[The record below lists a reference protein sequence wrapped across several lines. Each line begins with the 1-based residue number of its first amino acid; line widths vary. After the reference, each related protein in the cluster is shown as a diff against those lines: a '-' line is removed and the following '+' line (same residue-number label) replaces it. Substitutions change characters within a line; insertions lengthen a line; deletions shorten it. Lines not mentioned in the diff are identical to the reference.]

1 MRSNYILALLI
12 LLAPSLLAQFTEEA
26 KPLSGKSLTD
36 TYLLQHL
43 IFPEEIVGQKGREE
57 VILQLTIAD
66 DGSIADIETLQAFS
80 EEAAEIAQKLAK
92 NIIWLPGHING
103 KPTKSI
109 IEFEIPFHYRDY
121 KKRERSDLAKPQPT
135 AKYPESKSENIFT
148 FAALNRAPY
157 PIFKN
162 SIMTLKNYIYENL
175 SYPEQAFR
183 SSISG
188 KVELE
193 YVIEKNGLPSN
204 IVVSQSVGGGC
215 DQEAIRIL
223 QSTSWMPGIRNDS
236 LVRSK
241 NKLDIHF
248 KLGDKQQQAI
258 PNRQG
263 TNF

>member
-1 MRSNYILALLI
+1 MKSKFMLSVFL
-12 LLAPSLLAQFTEEA
+12 LLASGLLAQLSEEA

-43 IFPEEIVGQKGREE
+43 IFPEEIIGQKGHEE
-57 VILQLTIAD
+57 VILQLTIAE
-66 DGSIADIETLQAFS
+66 DGSITSIKTLQTFS
-80 EEAAEIAQKLAK
+80 EDAAEIAQKLAK

-109 IEFEIPFHYRDY
+109 IEFEIPFHYRNY
-121 KKRERSDLAKPQPT
+121 KKRERSDLAKVIDNL
-135 AKYPESKSENIFT
+135 KSPESKSENIFT
-148 FAALNRAPY
+148 FAALNKAPY

-162 SIMTLKNYIYENL
+162 SNMTINNYIYENL

-223 QSTSWMPGIRNDS
+223 QSISWMPGLRNDS

-248 KLGDKQQQAI
+248 KLGDKRQQAV